1 MQRVSIR
8 AAWAWRGLALLLVLS
23 GQPLD
28 AQSASGSARAEK
40 KGRFRLGPLWLTP
53 KILLKS
59 AGNDNN
65 VFNDAEQ
72 PVSDRSAVFQPST
85 EALLPLGKRARL
97 IGQGAVGFNYFQRQS
112 EERSTDLSGSLRG
125 ELDVGP
131 LTFFAAAAGGRHK
144 QRFSVEVD
152 QRLERTD
159 SSFNAGADLR
169 LTGRVR
175 LTTAMTGG
183 RFRYQS
189 GVTVQGQDVKTSLD
203 RDNRLWSATLGYAL
217 SKRTSLELSGERIE
231 DTFLD
236 TAPGR
241 EDTVRSYRLS
251 GGFAFAVGA
260 LFTGQARAGWRH
272 FPESASALVPA
283 FDGLALGVNLGMPV
297 GRLGNLQLL
306 ASRDVSYAVARVPGP
321 DGPRRNSFV
330 ASRFGGTLNTE
341 LPLSLIVRPGLYFDR
356 ADYIL
361 PHVQGGLPFDRKD
374 RVRTVSVALL
384 RAFGQSLRVGGTIEW
399 ARRESDL
406 NGFDYKRRA
415 YGLTAEYTP

>member
-1 MQRVSIR
+1 MRR
-8 AAWAWRGLALLLVLS
+8 ASGPGAWAWRGLALLLALQ
-23 GQPLD
+23 GLTLD
-28 AQSASGSARAEK
+28 AQSAEAPARSER
-40 KGRFRLGPLWLTP
+40 KGRFRVGPFWLTP
-53 KILLKS
+53 KVLLKS

-97 IGQGAVGFNYFQRQS
+97 IGQGTVGFNYFQRER
-112 EERSTDLSGSLRG
+112 EERSTDLNGSLRA

-131 LTFFAAAAGGRHK
+131 LTLFAAAAGGRHK

-159 SSFNAGADLR
+159 SSFNAGADLH
-169 LTGRVR
+169 LTGRVT
-175 LTTAMTGG
+175 LTTTMTGG

-189 GVTVQGQDVKTSLD
+189 GVSVLGQDVKSSLD
-203 RDNRLWSATLGYAL
+203 RDTRQLSATLGYAL
-217 SKRTSLELSGERIE
+217 SKRTSLVVSGDRLE
-231 DTFLD
+231 DKFLD
-236 TAPGR
+236 AAPGS

-251 GGFAFAVGA
+251 GGFTFGVGA

-272 FPESASALVPA
+272 FPETDAALVPG
-283 FDGLALGVNLGMPV
+283 FDGLALGVDLGVPV
-297 GRLGNLQLL
+297 GRLGSLQLL
-306 ASRDVSYAVARVPGP
+306 ASRDVSYAVARVPTP
-321 DGPRRNSFV
+321 EGPRRNSFV
-330 ASRFGGTLNTE
+330 AARFGGTLNTE
-341 LPLSLIVRPGLYFDR
+341 LPLSLIVRPALFFDR

-361 PHVQGGLPFDRKD
+361 PFVQDGRPLDRQD

-406 NGFDYKRRA
+406 NGFDYKRRS